1 MSYKD
6 RFLIFLNVSIFD
18 TLFLLIERF
27 INLKDLNYLNKL
39 NYFDEM
45 KVKENKSFFLMQFG
59 DTPQLR
65 VLDFL
70 IGFHFFDY
78 PMTEIA
84 RESNVSYNSLKV
96 FFPYFIQS
104 GIVCKTR
111 RIGKSDYFKL
121 NLDNQF
127 VKNLIKLDWSLT
139 KRNIL
144 PEIKKEIRV

>member
-1 MSYKD
+1 
-6 RFLIFLNVSIFD
+6 
-18 TLFLLIERF
+18 
-27 INLKDLNYLNKL
+27 
-39 NYFDEM
+39 M
-45 KVKENKSFFLMQFG
+45 KIKENKSFFLMQFG

-84 RESNVSYNSLKV
+84 KESNVSYNSLKV
-96 FFPYFIQS
+96 FFNHFIES
-104 GIVCKTR
+104 GIVVKTR
-111 RIGKSDYFKL
+111 RVGKSDYFKL
-121 NLDNQF
+121 NLENQF

-144 PEIKKEIRV
+144 PELKEKITA

>member
-1 MSYKD
+1 M
-6 RFLIFLNVSIFD
+6 N
-18 TLFLLIERF
+18 
-27 INLKDLNYLNKL
+27 NN
-39 NYFDEM
+39 M
-45 KVKENKSFFLMQFG
+45 KVKENKSLFLQSFG

-70 IGFHFFDY
+70 IDNHFFDF

-84 RESNVSYNSLKV
+84 KGSNVSYNSLKV

-111 RIGKSDYFKL
+111 KIGKSDYFKL

-144 PEIKKEIRV
+144 PEIKEEVCA